1 MPLNIAIEKLR
12 GFVLDHDAEILAINA
27 DRIDLQIQTC
37 TQELARRRSDQPLAF
52 LVELT
57 FSERHVPTTSVD
69 GRATGEVARTQIK
82 VSIRLKRARDRNVAD
97 VADQASAILAGI
109 RSYLMASNAT
119 PTADGGRSRRTVNLL
134 APWLDLRR

>member
-1 MPLNIAIEKLR
+1 M
-12 GFVLDHDAEILAINA
+12 
-27 DRIDLQIQTC
+27 
-37 TQELARRRSDQPLAF
+37 AF

-97 VADQASAILAGI
+97 VADQASAILAGFVVPDGQQRNPLRRI
-109 RSYLMASNAT
+109 
-119 PTADGGRSRRTVNLL
+119 GGRSRRTVNLL
-134 APWLDLRR
+134 APWLRFAPLVVARRQLSLAAQSRYAAPQLRPIRTRRAGDALYVVCDSLN